1 MQVNETLNEGLKR
14 EFTVTLA
21 AAEIEDKVQAKL
33 AEVAKT
39 AQIPG
44 FRPGKVPT
52 SVLRQRY
59 GDAALG
65 EVLQQAVNDATQ
77 QAISERGLTPA
88 MQPQVE
94 VTKFEKGEDLEYTL
108 KVELMPE
115 ITAMD
120 FSTLELERVKVEVPA
135 EEVDKALERL
145 AQNQRT
151 TKPLES
157 ERPAAHGDVLVI
169 DFKGTVG
176 GEAFPGMEGQDHHLE
191 LGSNQFI
198 AGFEEQLIG
207 AAKGDQRTVT
217 VTFPEGYAN
226 DQLSNKEAVFEVTVK
241 DILATEATPIDDEM
255 AKNFGAESLEDL
267 RAKVSEQLGQEFEN
281 LARARVKRQLL
292 DKLAEGHDFEV
303 PPGMVEQEFEAIWR
317 QIEAD
322 REAGNKDPDDEGK
335 DEETLKQEYRAIAE
349 RRVRLGLLLSDV
361 GQKNGIEVSQDELNK
376 ALFQEAQRYPGRE
389 REVIEFFQKNPEA
402 IANLRGPVFE
412 DKTVDFILALAKVE
426 ERKLTPDELQ
436 KELEAEAASAGGGES
451 GAGGEDGAEDGTG
464 GKAKKASAKGGAKS
478 QGKSEG
484 KAAAKPKAKA
494 KPKAGAADEAAG
506 TDEA

>member
-21 AAEIEDKVQAKL
+21 AAEIEDKVQARL

-44 FRPGKVPT
+44 FRPGKVPS
-52 SVLRQRY
+52 SVLKQRY
-59 GDAALG
+59 GDAVLG
-65 EVLQQAVNDATQ
+65 EVLQQAVNDASQ
-77 QAISERGLTPA
+77 QAINERGLTPA
-88 MQPQVE
+88 MQPQIE
-94 VTKFEKGEDLEYTL
+94 VTKFEKGEDLEYKLT
-108 KVELMPE
+108 VELMPE
-115 ITAMD
+115 IAPMD

-145 AQNQRT
+145 AENQRT

-157 ERPAAHGDVLVI
+157 ERPAESGDVLVI

-176 GEAFPGMEGQDHHLE
+176 GVAFPGMEGQDHHLQ

-198 AGFEEQLIG
+198 AGFEDQLIG
-207 AAKGDQRTVT
+207 AGKGDERTVT

-226 DQLSNKEAVFEVTVK
+226 DELSGKEAVFEVTVK
-241 DILATEATPIDDEM
+241 DILATESTPIDDEM
-255 AKNFGAESLEDL
+255 AKNYGAENLEDL
-267 RAKVSEQLGQEFEN
+267 RKKVAEQLGQEFEGI
-281 LARARVKRQLL
+281 ARSKVKRELL
-292 DKLAEGHDFEV
+292 DKLAEGHDFPV

-322 REAGNKDPDDEGK
+322 REAGRSDPDDEGK
-335 DEETLKQEYRAIAE
+335 DEETLKQEYRTIAE

-361 GQKNGIEVSQDELNK
+361 GQKNGIEVTQDELNK

-402 IANLRGPVFE
+402 IGNLRGPVFE
-412 DKTVDFILALAKVE
+412 DKTIDFILALAKVA

-436 KELEAEAASAGGGES
+436 KELEAEAGDESASEGGEK
-451 GAGGEDGAEDGTG
+451 AE
-464 GKAKKASAKGGAKS
+464 GKAKKAPAKAKS
-478 QGKSEG
+478 
-484 KAAAKPKAKA
+484 KA
-494 KPKAGAADEAAG
+494 KPKAAKAGDADESS
-506 TDEA
+506 EA